1 MQRFIICKE
10 NNKHLLS
17 IYHYTDVIMPK
28 EGELGR
34 PVPKEGT
41 KPILT
46 NITTLTEAEHHCS
59 VIERRH
65 GFNSVNYQNFIRR
78 QK

>member
-1 MQRFIICKE
+1 
-10 NNKHLLS
+10 
-17 IYHYTDVIMPK
+17 MPK